1 MTQQLLYAASATFE
15 SARHI
20 TQAPDGSRAHRLH
33 GHGFRASVRVGAP
46 PTDETNHRLAAFA
59 GGEVDALRQRMVE
72 RIAPLDY
79 QLLND
84 HVAAPTDENLAR
96 WIRARLQLQAIERVG
111 LQSTRNQGV
120 DLDVNDRAQIWRRYE
135 IEAAHRLPNVASGHK
150 CGRMHGHGF
159 AITLHALAGAGKA
172 LTDCA
177 LLDQH
182 WAPLHEQLHY
192 ACLNDIPGLENPTS
206 EWLAHWI
213 WERLR
218 SQLPALSSVTVR
230 ETASSGAH
238 YDGERYRIWKEFG
251 LDSAVRLNH
260 APSGDVRRRIHGH
273 TYRLRLH
280 LSAPLDL
287 VYGWTVDFGD
297 VKELFAPVFES
308 LDHQP
313 LQELELVADEGAS
326 AIVRWVRQH
335 TAQALPQLERIDL
348 YETAGCGVILSW
360 GTKPIA
366 LAL

>member
-15 SARHI
+15 SARRI
-20 TQAPDGSRAHRLH
+20 PQAPEGSGAHRLH
-33 GHGFRASVRVGAP
+33 GHSFRASVRVGAP
-46 PTDETNHRLAAFA
+46 PTDEKRLALAPFA
-59 GGEVDALRQRMVE
+59 GAEVDALRKRLVE

-84 HVAAPTDENLAR
+84 HVAAPSDENLAR
-96 WIRARLQLQAIERVG
+96 WIRARVQLQDIVRVG

-120 DLDVNDRAQIWRRYE
+120 DLDADDRAQIWRRYE
-135 IEAAHRLPNVASGHK
+135 FEAAHRLPNVAAGHK

-159 AITLHALAGAGKA
+159 AVTLHAQASAAK
-172 LTDCA
+172 TPIDCA
-177 LLDQH
+177 LLDQI
-182 WAPLHEQLHY
+182 WAPLQQQLHC
-192 ACLNDIPGLENPTS
+192 ACLNDVPGLENPTS

-213 WERLR
+213 WERVR
-218 SQLPALSSVTVR
+218 PQLPALCSVTVR

-251 LDSAVRLNH
+251 LDSAVRLRH
-260 APSGDVRRRIHGH
+260 AASGDARRRVHGH
-273 TYRLRLH
+273 TYRLRLN

-297 VKELFAPVFES
+297 VKELFAPVFER

-326 AIVRWVRQH
+326 AIVRWIRQQ
-335 TAQALPQLERIDL
+335 AAPALPQLERIDL

-360 GTKPIA
+360 GSKPPA